1 MTIRNTAE
9 SLLLAMWVVAITSL
23 VLVTGCF
30 TMPGTSEPPFP
41 WKQRFMA
48 EVAIVSAT
56 SDTGPSRPQPKVGD
70 RCRDCNDSPGAC
82 GVGRVGDGRDC
93 SRCGTCGGDGR
104 IDERDLITTEDIGDV
119 GAEPLPPVRSI
130 TLNMSY
136 GSQGWGSEWWLKDS
150 KTFADSGW
158 DVEALIKPEGVI
170 PAPYFVVV
178 DGDAST
184 QFHEPLTAEL
194 LERWER

>member
-1 MTIRNTAE
+1 MSKAKHIAE
-9 SLLLAMWVVAITSL
+9 SILIALWVIAFTSL
-23 VLVTGCF
+23 IVVGGCSII
-30 TMPGTSEPPFP
+30 PGPSEPPFP

-48 EVAIVSAT
+48 DVAIVSAT
-56 SDTGPSRPQPKVGD
+56 SDVAPGPRPQPKVGD
-70 RCRDCNDSPGAC
+70 RCRDCNDPPGAC

-104 IDERDLITTEDIGDV
+104 IDEQDLTGDF
-119 GAEPLPPVRSI
+119 GDEPLPPVRSI
-130 TLNMSY
+130 TLHMSH
-136 GSQGWGSEWWLKDS
+136 GSQGWGGKWWHESRQPFVDI
-150 KTFADSGW
+150 GW
-158 DVEALIKPEGVI
+158 EVFSHVATEGVI

-184 QFHEPLTAEL
+184 QFHEPLTTEL